1 MLRLL
6 CLLGLLVSAASLCAQ
21 SATTTRPAFANFKV
35 SSRTIALNQ
44 AVHVDFTTLPRQVE
58 GVDIAK
64 VVRQALEASRLN
76 GHWRHLGAATVAEDA
91 KTRTIKVGFDL
102 LPRKVGELPL
112 PTIPLAWVGDN
123 QIAEFG
129 LVAVAPQLQ
138 IGGSTADLPNEV
150 TGIAGHLWGERLAD
164 AENRLGRTAFTQT
177 ADAIVASP
185 IPGLELRYREGSLG
199 EAVLTTSGLTLG
211 RARDSF
217 LARWGA
223 PQEDGGQSLTWILGW
238 TRITATPTED
248 GTGTRLHFVRE
259 DIQAILDR
267 SRVGREVFN
276 ILDGAR
282 PPADPAAQ
290 RREDAARELERL
302 SNEGAE

>member
-6 CLLGLLVSAASLCAQ
+6 CLVICATTLCAQ
-21 SATTTRPAFANFKV
+21 AATTRPAFANFKV

-76 GHWRHLGAATVAEDA
+76 GHWRPLGEATVAEDT
-91 KTRTIKVGFDL
+91 KTKTIKVGFDL

-123 QIAEFG
+123 QAAEFG
-129 LVAVAPQLQ
+129 LVTVAPQLQ
-138 IGGSTADLPNEV
+138 IGGNTADLPNEV

-164 AENRLGRTAFTQT
+164 AENRLGKAAFAQ
-177 ADAIVASP
+177 AGDAMVASP
-185 IPGLELRYREGSLG
+185 VPGLELRYREGALG
-199 EAVLTTSGLTLG
+199 EAVLTTSGLTLA

-223 PQEDGGQSLTWILGW
+223 PQEEGEQSLTWILGW

-248 GTGTRLHFVRE
+248 GGGTSLHFVRE

-276 ILDGAR
+276 VLDGAK
-282 PPADPAAQ
+282 PPADPATQ